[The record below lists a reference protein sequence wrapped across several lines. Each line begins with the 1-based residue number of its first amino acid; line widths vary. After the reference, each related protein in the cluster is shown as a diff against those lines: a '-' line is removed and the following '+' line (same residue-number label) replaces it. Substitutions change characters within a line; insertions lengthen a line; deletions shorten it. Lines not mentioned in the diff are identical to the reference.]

1 MPTAARRPM
10 AAAVQPGSWMTDMK
24 CQCAMGWRGTPPL
37 SKPAGL
43 GVCLVA
49 VGVMTASGCA
59 GRGKAIGPV
68 GIPNRTVGPMTVAV
82 APALNQSGS
91 LDFDPSRFAD
101 LMARELSYAEGIK
114 VVPVNRVLALLGA
127 QGADEVQS
135 PEHAT
140 ELARLLGVDG
150 LLVFV
155 VTEYD
160 PYEPPIVGITCQLY
174 GTRPLAPLR
183 GMDPVVLSRQAK
195 DCTPIVRTRAP
206 GLLAETQRFFDAS
219 HESVVD
225 GVREFAE
232 KRGAGG
238 SPYGWRLYL
247 VSQQHFIEYCCH
259 ATIRSLLSGDDSP
272 AGECVR
278 REG

>member
-1 MPTAARRPM
+1 MSM
-10 AAAVQPGSWMTDMK
+10 
-24 CQCAMGWRGTPPL
+24 
-37 SKPAGL
+37 PAG
-43 GVCLVA
+43 
-49 VGVMTASGCA
+49 VGVWLVVAGIMTALGCA
-59 GRGKAIGPV
+59 GREKAIGPV
-68 GIPNRTVGPMTVAV
+68 SIPNRTVGPMTVAV

-91 LDFDPSRFAD
+91 LDFDSSRFAD
-101 LMARELSYAEGIK
+101 LMARELSYAEGVK

-127 QGADEVQS
+127 QGVGEVRS
-135 PEHAT
+135 PEHAM

-160 PYEPPIVGITCQLY
+160 PYEPPIIGITCQLY
-174 GTRPLAPLR
+174 GTRPLAPLG
-183 GMDPVVLSRQAK
+183 GMDPVVLSRQAR
-195 DCTPIVRTRAP
+195 DYTPAGETRTR

-247 VSQQHFIEYCCH
+247 VSQQHFMEYCCH
-259 ATIRSLLSGDDSP
+259 ATIRSLLSSDDSP
-272 AGECVR
+272 AGECAR